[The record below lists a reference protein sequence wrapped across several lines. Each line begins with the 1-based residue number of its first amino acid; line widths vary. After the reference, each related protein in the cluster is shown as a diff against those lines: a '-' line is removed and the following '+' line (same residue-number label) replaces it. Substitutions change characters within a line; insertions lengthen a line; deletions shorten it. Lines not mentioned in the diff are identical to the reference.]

1 MIKVRIQVLYP
12 TLYSIGE
19 DKYLL
24 EPGIYPAKINR
35 NGILEC
41 RLRRFAG
48 GACFIPKSGTFE
60 FVDASAE
67 LVELWSARTAL
78 VKAQGEY
85 EAAWQ
90 KYQLS
95 ISS

>member
-1 MIKVRIQVLYP
+1 MIKVRIQVERP
-12 TLYSIGE
+12 TVYSIGGK
-19 DKYLL
+19 DYLL
-24 EPGIYPAKINR
+24 EPGIYPAKLNR

-41 RLRRFAG
+41 RFRKFAG
-48 GACFIPKSGTFE
+48 GACFIPKPSTFV
-60 FVDASAE
+60 FVNASPE
-67 LVELWSARTAL
+67 LVKLWEARTAL

-90 KYQLS
+90 KYQIS